1 MKKKRMKV
9 NGVEYES
16 IREAA
21 RSIVKC
27 ACLGSEATVTRELR
41 SLWSGRAPW
50 AMYGKFFVERAD

>member
-1 MKKKRMKV
+1 MKV